1 MVLAFMLA
9 IDPLRLG
16 LILLLISRPRPLQS
30 LLAYWA
36 GAMFVSV
43 IYMLVPLMALH
54 AIPSF
59 RSFTKNVA
67 ASATA
72 ATFANP
78 TVQHIQ
84 LGMGALALLIA
95 ALMAIRLRAGQHA
108 HAATPGGTTSTV
120 VADSNTTAMSQ
131 PLDHTQDNA
140 PRQGPIQRLWVRAL
154 GAWESDSPR
163 AALVVGL
170 ASGPPPVTVLLVLT
184 TVMASEAAIG
194 AQVSITIAWIFG
206 MFAVVEIIL
215 VSYLASPRKTE
226 TAMRLLHNWV
236 LAHRQQVWIAMIA
249 VVGVVLLTYGVGV
262 TGAGAD

>member
-1 MVLAFMLA
+1 MLA

-36 GAMFVSV
+36 GAIFVSA

-59 RSFTKNVA
+59 RSFTKKIA

-84 LGMGALALLIA
+84 LGLGAIALLIA
-95 ALMAIRLRAGQHA
+95 AFMAIRLRAGQHA
-108 HAATPGGTTSTV
+108 YAATPGGTTSTV
-120 VADSNTTAMSQ
+120 VADSNTTAMSP
-131 PLDHTQDNA
+131 PLGPTQDA
-140 PRQGPIQRLWVRAL
+140 PRQGPIRRLRARAL
-154 GAWESDSPR
+154 GAWESESPR
-163 AALVVGL
+163 AALLVGL

-194 AQVSITIAWIFG
+194 AQISITIAWIFG
-206 MFAVVEIIL
+206 MFAIVEIIL

-236 LAHRQQVWIAMIA
+236 LAHRRRVWIAMIA
-249 VVGVVLLTYGVGV
+249 VVGVVLLTYGMGV
-262 TGAGAD
+262 TGAGAG